1 MLAMQIRTPRAAGL
15 SPTLRHLMIFVLCV
29 ATLLAVFVSL
39 MKNQLLG
46 DKPDLVCLN
55 VALLVASY
63 PVPWMMILLFLL
75 DRRGPIRNWY
85 IARCMASW
93 GLVAGIAFLLA
104 DPVSWVLCGRLTIV
118 FPIHPIT
125 GLVCLAGLPNSL
137 RSVQPGRCL
146 RCGQK
151 SVISVAT
158 RFERKISND
167 TGWCASC
174 GAAYQRENLGK
185 WMPSDAT

>member
-1 MLAMQIRTPRAAGL
+1 
-15 SPTLRHLMIFVLCV
+15 MILILGV
-29 ATLLAVFVSL
+29 ATLLAAFVSL

-55 VALLVASY
+55 VAFFVASW
-63 PVPWMMILLFLL
+63 PVPWMIILLFLL

-85 IARCMASW
+85 IARCLASW
-93 GLVAGIAFLLA
+93 GLVAGIACLSA
-104 DPVSWVLCGRLTIV
+104 DPVSWVLCGRPTIV
-118 FPIHPIT
+118 FPILLVT
-125 GLVCLAGLPNSL
+125 GLVCLWALPNSL

-146 RCGQK
+146 RCRQK
-151 SVISVAT
+151 SVIAVAT
-158 RFERKISND
+158 RIERKITSD